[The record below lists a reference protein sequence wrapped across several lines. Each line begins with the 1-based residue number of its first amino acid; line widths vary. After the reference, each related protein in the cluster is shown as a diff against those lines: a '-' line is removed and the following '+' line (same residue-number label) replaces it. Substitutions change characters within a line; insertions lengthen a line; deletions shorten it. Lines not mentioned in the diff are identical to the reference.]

1 MEFPILDVLGDD
13 ERSGWGEQ
21 DFHPNGLKGPRC
33 GAGREHGRVFGPP
46 RQSRWT
52 VYRCTC
58 GQTDNG
64 YTGTVLEQQPLTPAQ
79 VGLL

>member
-1 MEFPILDVLGDD
+1 MEFPILDVLGHD

-21 DFHPNGLKGPRC
+21 DFHANGLKGPRG
-33 GAGREHGRVFGPP
+33 GAGREHGRVFGQT
-46 RQSRWT
+46 RHSRWT

-58 GQTDNG
+58 GQTDTG
-64 YTGTVLEQQPLTPAQ
+64 DTGTVLGQQPLTPAQ